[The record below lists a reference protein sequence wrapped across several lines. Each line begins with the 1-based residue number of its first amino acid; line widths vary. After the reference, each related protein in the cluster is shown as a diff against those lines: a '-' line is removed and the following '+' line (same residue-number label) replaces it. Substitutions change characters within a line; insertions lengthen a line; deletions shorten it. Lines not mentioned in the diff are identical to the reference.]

1 MGQFHHHCPP
11 VCPQTLFVWC
21 GARSNVL
28 ERSRAQELAAAIR
41 DSERG
46 GKARLE
52 IVADGEEPPEMVQVC
67 PHWAER
73 GTWVSLG
80 WLRDPP
86 PLIPWQVLGPKP
98 PLQEGN
104 PEEDVVADQ
113 SNTGAAVLYKAR
125 TRWDA
130 MMVPGLGMPKC
141 HHGGHRG
148 GDGQGSHS
156 DSRVGM
162 AREQCWATW
171 GDTMVAPGNT
181 WGWAQPGDP
190 MVARGGT

>member
-1 MGQFHHHCPP
+1 MVGVSIPLPIMASSWTSFNPSGCSIPSLGEVGGLRATMGQFHHHCPP

-86 PLIPWQVLGPKP
+86 SHPLAGAGPQA
-98 PLQEGN
+98 PL
-104 PEEDVVADQ
+104 A
-113 SNTGAAVLYKAR
+113 
-125 TRWDA
+125 
-130 MMVPGLGMPKC
+130 
-141 HHGGHRG
+141 GG
-148 GDGQGSHS
+148 
-156 DSRVGM
+156 
-162 AREQCWATW
+162 
-171 GDTMVAPGNT
+171 
-181 WGWAQPGDP
+181 QP
-190 MVARGGT
+190 